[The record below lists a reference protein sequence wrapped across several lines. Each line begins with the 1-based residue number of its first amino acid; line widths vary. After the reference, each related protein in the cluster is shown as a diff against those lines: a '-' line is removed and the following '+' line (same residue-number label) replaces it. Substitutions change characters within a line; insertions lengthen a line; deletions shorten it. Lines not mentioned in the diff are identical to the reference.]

1 MRLDTPLDNFQS
13 EAYLDIALRN
23 WLLKPA
29 PPNPETKSVMA
40 FLAVSLRK
48 NHRDLWLQDFLK
60 APFSSKGAGL
70 LQQAIQQNYTGNAK
84 QAYLDAARASKEFA
98 SRGNTA
104 GVIRSEFEEIYSLG
118 RQANSREC
126 LRKTADLVPPRRY
139 RWLHIQWQIE
149 RSICEGI
156 AGHFDIAQRFAD
168 LSSQESEVSRYPL
181 LLLRAIALEAA
192 WHNDEGRFREGWAAD
207 EHGLK
212 AFWSAS
218 YAAERGFQF
227 YSDLALATEKTAQW
241 FLSEALQREVI
252 SMIAETNR
260 LDFQA
265 IAHFHLALTA
275 QENGE
280 IDVANREYLR
290 SDAIFASLPNTN
302 VTKYYRADAEIG
314 LIELESQKSL
324 SAARDHLIR
333 IGPAIA
339 SAGNF
344 AVSLRYEQAWARIE
358 QRLADPAQEAFHLDR
373 AVEIGNKGYTQLKS
387 EADRWEWDH
396 EVGEAYRRL
405 AQLEITQ
412 PHSPERAF
420 IGWERYRFV
429 QNTSHGLPSGKML
442 FDKAPGRQFQV
453 RSMQMRGTTLLTFAV
468 FPEATVVWVVDHQ
481 GIREIQVPISSLVL
495 QKAVQEF
502 RSDCADPNTPME
514 KVNRAGS
521 RLYQWLLA
529 PVEAVIKSKTT
540 IYVEADQFL
549 SQIPWPALM
558 TPSATYLGQQHTI
571 VQTLGLFYGSSQ
583 VKTRYTSTHAL
594 IATPSAVTIGTED
607 YPPLPA
613 ALQEKDYVQHL
624 YPDAT
629 VLEDKNVTAKHLL
642 QELPKATLFEYAGHA
657 RSRPYGGE
665 LIIQGE
671 SGGDVFS
678 ASRLNGLK
686 LTRMEL
692 VVLSA
697 CSTAASQGEISRDPN
712 GLVRAFLRAGARN
725 VVATGWDVDSA
736 TASSLMTH
744 FHQLYRNDHSAPTA
758 LKSAQD
764 AVIAS
769 GHLHPYYWASFE
781 LFGNIN

>member
-1 MRLDTPLDNFQS
+1 MM
-13 EAYLDIALRN
+13 
-23 WLLKPA
+23 KG
-29 PPNPETKSVMA
+29 
-40 FLAVSLRK
+40 VS
-48 NHRDLWLQDFLK
+48 
-60 APFSSKGAGL
+60 A
-70 LQQAIQQNYTGNAK
+70 
-84 QAYLDAARASKEFA
+84 
-98 SRGNTA
+98 
-104 GVIRSEFEEIYSLG
+104 
-118 RQANSREC
+118 
-126 LRKTADLVPPRRY
+126 
-139 RWLHIQWQIE
+139 
-149 RSICEGI
+149 
-156 AGHFDIAQRFAD
+156 
-168 LSSQESEVSRYPL
+168 
-181 LLLRAIALEAA
+181 
-192 WHNDEGRFREGWAAD
+192 EGWAAD

-358 QRLADPAQEAFHLDR
+358 QRLADPAQEAFHLGR

-405 AQLEITQ
+405 ARLEITQ

-453 RSMQMRGTTLLTFAV
+453 RGLPNARNHPADICSFSRGDCCV
-468 FPEATVVWVVDHQ
+468 GSGQDQ

-540 IYVEADQFL
+540 IYVEAGRNSYHRFRGRL
-549 SQIPWPALM
+549 S
-558 TPSATYLGQQHTI
+558 
-571 VQTLGLFYGSSQ
+571 
-583 VKTRYTSTHAL
+583 
-594 IATPSAVTIGTED
+594 
-607 YPPLPA
+607 
-613 ALQEKDYVQHL
+613 
-624 YPDAT
+624 
-629 VLEDKNVTAKHLL
+629 
-642 QELPKATLFEYAGHA
+642 
-657 RSRPYGGE
+657 
-665 LIIQGE
+665 
-671 SGGDVFS
+671 
-678 ASRLNGLK
+678 
-686 LTRMEL
+686 
-692 VVLSA
+692 
-697 CSTAASQGEISRDPN
+697 
-712 GLVRAFLRAGARN
+712 
-725 VVATGWDVDSA
+725 
-736 TASSLMTH
+736 
-744 FHQLYRNDHSAPTA
+744 
-758 LKSAQD
+758 
-764 AVIAS
+764 
-769 GHLHPYYWASFE
+769 
-781 LFGNIN
+781 